1 MAQKIVVK
9 KVKVGIPIKR
19 VTSGAFAITN
29 LGGVS
34 TTGMQGGSLLIR
46 DQGQQKF
53 VVGTIVGA
61 GGAGVSYDSANNRY
75 SIDTQQ
81 FSAIDSSLIPS
92 ADSSFDLGSTTRKWR
107 ELYLSGNSLHMG
119 SLTLKDSGGSFVV
132 LDSDNLKAK
141 IDLSSNNTGEL
152 SEGTNKYYTTAR
164 VDSAVK
170 RQDLDMGGKK
180 VLFGNLYSSEGDLP
194 SASTYHGMF
203 AHVHGTGKGYFAH
216 GGQWHKLLDETSS
229 TTANLTEGSNLYYT
243 TARADSDAKNAIS
256 ITDAGGD
263 GSLSYNVGTG
273 VITYTGPSASEV
285 RAHLTANK
293 GLSVSSGEFN
303 IDSSNVKGMFSG
315 GTGVTYNSGTGA
327 ISIGQAVGTGDNVSF
342 QDVTV
347 SSRLNVTDSSSFGGN
362 LKVGGNL
369 IVSGTSTVVN
379 TETVTLA
386 DNIIVL
392 NSNATGSATENGGI
406 EIERGDDTNKTFIWD
421 EGNDRWTLGSETLVA
436 GTLIGNVTGNVTGT
450 VSSIANHSTTNL
462 SEGSNL
468 YYTTTRS
475 DSDFDARLAT
485 KTTANLS
492 EGSNLYY
499 TDARFD
505 TRLGTKTTANL
516 TEGSNLYY
524 TSTRVDSDILNS
536 SIDAQRTAPVYHKI
550 TVTVSGGK
558 FLIDGTSQAN
568 MVLSPNIV
576 YRFDQSDNT
585 NGSHPLRFS
594 TTSDGTHGGGSEL
607 SSNFKVYNKVG
618 NAGDAG
624 AYVDLAVE
632 QDAGKLYYYCS
643 SHSGMGGVTNTSPIS
658 SISVTDAGGDGSLA
672 YNNSTGVLT
681 YTGPSASEVRAH
693 LTANKGLSVSSG
705 EFNIDSANVR
715 GMFSAGGDLSY
726 NSGTGQFSF
735 NVENVYTQANFESD
749 LGAAI
754 AGGTGIT
761 FDSGGDVI
769 SITNTGVSAGTYGSS
784 TQVPQIKINAQGQVD
799 SAKNITIAGVTG
811 VDYDSSNGTI
821 TIQTTGGNF
830 TDVMTLDPFT
840 TANLSE
846 NTNLYHTT
854 ARARGSI
861 SVTDAGGDGSLAYN
875 STSGVITYTGP
886 SASEVRAHL
895 TANKGLSVSG
905 GEFNIDS
912 ANVKAMFSGSSGV
925 NYSNGAITAD
935 QGEIRAF
942 LSATDGGGD
951 GSFSYNNSTGV
962 FTYTGPSASEVRA
975 HLTAN
980 KGLSVSSG
988 EFNIDSANV
997 RGMFSA
1003 TDAGGDG
1010 SFAYN
1015 SSNGTFTYTGPSA
1028 SEVRAHLTANK
1039 GLSVS
1044 SGEFN
1049 IDSANVKAMFSGSS
1063 GVNYSNGAITADT
1076 SEIRGFFTANKGLSV
1091 SSGEFNIDSANVR
1104 GMFSGGTGVTYNSG
1118 TGAISLPQ
1126 ALATSDDVTFNDL
1139 TVSGN
1144 LNVSGTTTQ
1153 TGSVVTDNNF
1163 TGLTNSNTGNS
1174 TDFGFY
1180 GKFVE
1185 GGTTKYA
1192 GIYYDASTD
1201 NTFRL
1206 FTDTQT
1212 VPSTTV
1218 NTGATGYSDAN
1229 IIVKDI
1235 TAEDLVL
1242 SGNLTVNG
1250 TTVTNSATNTT
1261 IEDALIEL
1269 GSGLTGNNTND
1280 LGLILERGN
1289 TGDNVFMGWDESQ
1302 DRVVFA
1308 TTTATGASTGDL
1320 TLTSANIQASRLFGD
1335 VTGALTGNA
1344 STATALATARSIAL
1358 AGDVTAS
1365 GVNFDGTGNISLTTV
1380 IDSDGINHLKTDD
1393 LPEGSSNLYH
1403 TTARA
1408 RGAVSVTDAGGDGS
1422 LSYNSS
1428 NGVFT
1433 YTGPSASEVRAHLT
1447 ANKGLSVSSG
1457 EFNIDSANV
1466 RGMFSGGTGITY
1478 NSGTGAITTT
1488 DGDIVHDNL
1497 SGFVANEHINHANV
1511 SINTGTG
1518 LTGGGTIASS
1528 RTFNVVGGKGIIANA
1543 NDIQIDSANVLG
1555 MFSASGDLSY
1565 NSGTGAFSFSETYST
1580 ASELLTAIKTVDGS
1594 GSGLDAD
1601 TLDGV
1606 SSASFVRSDTADT
1619 VSAELTFAD
1628 NIKVNNTKDIV
1639 FLKNDGSDDGTKI
1652 ERAGGNAL
1660 RLKYTGNS
1668 LVFDALNN
1676 NEFQI
1681 RNANDSSSPPAFQVV
1696 PNNVSANTTASI
1708 GGNRILTVGDE
1719 GSGNGLDA
1727 DTLDG
1732 EQGTHYRINVYDN
1745 GGTLL
1750 N

>member
-9 KVKVGIPIKR
+9 KVKVGVPIKR

-53 VVGTIVGA
+53 VVGTILGT
-61 GGAGVSYDSANNRY
+61 GGAGVAYDSANNRY
-75 SIDTQQ
+75 TIDTQQ

-92 ADSSFDLGSTTRKWR
+92 ADSSFDLGSVTNKWR

-119 SLTLKDSGGSFVV
+119 SLTLKDSGGRFVV
-132 LDSDNLKAK
+132 LDSDNAKAK

-152 SEGTNKYYTTAR
+152 SEGTNKYFTTAR
-164 VDSAVK
+164 VDSAVT

-450 VSSIANHSTTNL
+450 VSSIANHNTGNL

-468 YYTTTRS
+468 YYTTARS
-475 DSDFDARLAT
+475 DSDFDIRLAT

-499 TDARFD
+499 T
-505 TRLGTKTTANL
+505 
-516 TEGSNLYY
+516 
-524 TSTRVDSDILNS
+524 STRVDSDILNT

-568 MVLSPNIV
+568 MVLSPNVV

-643 SHSGMGGVTNTSPIS
+643 NHSGMGGVTNTSPIS

-761 FDSGGDVI
+761 FDSSGDVI

-811 VDYDSSNGTI
+811 VDFDSSNGTI

-895 TANKGLSVSG
+895 TANKGLSVSD

-912 ANVKAMFSGSSGV
+912 ANVKGMFSGSSGV
-925 NYSNGAITAD
+925 NYSDGAITAD

-942 LSATDGGGD
+942 FSATDGGGD

-997 RGMFSA
+997 KGMFSVS
-1003 TDAGGDG
+1003 DAGGDG
-1010 SFAYN
+1010 SLAYN

-1091 SSGEFNIDSANVR
+1091 SNGEFNIDSANVR

-1163 TGLTNSNTGNS
+1163 QGLTNSNTGNS

-1229 IIVKDI
+1229 LVVKDI

-1250 TTVTNSATNTT
+1250 ATVTNSATNTT

-1289 TGDNVFMGWDESQ
+1289 TGDNVFIGWDESQ
-1302 DRVVFA
+1302 DRVRFA
-1308 TTTATGASTGDL
+1308 TTTDSGGSTGNL
-1320 TLTSANIQASRLFGD
+1320 TLTNANIQAGRLYGD

-1511 SINTGTG
+1511 SITAGTG
-1518 LTGGGTIASS
+1518 LTGGGTIAST
-1528 RTFNVVGGKGIIANA
+1528 RTLNVVGGKGITANA

-1555 MFSASGDLSY
+1555 MFSAGGDLSYNSGTGQFSFTDSAQHTSAQIRAMFSASGDLSY
-1565 NSGTGAFSFSETYST
+1565 NSGTGAFSITKFTTANARSAISAGGDLSYNSSTGVMSYTKQT
-1580 ASELLTAIKTVDGS
+1580 ASELLTAIKTVDGT

-1601 TLDGV
+1601 TLDG
-1606 SSASFVRSDTADT
+1606 
-1619 VSAELTFAD
+1619 
-1628 NIKVNNTKDIV
+1628 
-1639 FLKNDGSDDGTKI
+1639 
-1652 ERAGGNAL
+1652 
-1660 RLKYTGNS
+1660 
-1668 LVFDALNN
+1668 
-1676 NEFQI
+1676 Q
-1681 RNANDSSSPPAFQVV
+1681 
-1696 PNNVSANTTASI
+1696 
-1708 GGNRILTVGDE
+1708 
-1719 GSGNGLDA
+1719 
-1727 DTLDG
+1727 
-1732 EQGTHYRINVYDN
+1732 QGTHYRINVYDN

>member
-1015 SSNGTFTYTGPSA
+1015 SSNGTFTYTCLLYTSPSP
-1028 SEVRAHLTANK
+1028 R
-1039 GLSVS
+1039 
-1044 SGEFN
+1044 
-1049 IDSANVKAMFSGSS
+1049 D
-1063 GVNYSNGAITADT
+1063 
-1076 SEIRGFFTANKGLSV
+1076 RG
-1091 SSGEFNIDSANVR
+1091 
-1104 GMFSGGTGVTYNSG
+1104 
-1118 TGAISLPQ
+1118 
-1126 ALATSDDVTFNDL
+1126 
-1139 TVSGN
+1139 
-1144 LNVSGTTTQ
+1144 
-1153 TGSVVTDNNF
+1153 
-1163 TGLTNSNTGNS
+1163 
-1174 TDFGFY
+1174 
-1180 GKFVE
+1180 
-1185 GGTTKYA
+1185 
-1192 GIYYDASTD
+1192 
-1201 NTFRL
+1201 
-1206 FTDTQT
+1206 
-1212 VPSTTV
+1212 
-1218 NTGATGYSDAN
+1218 
-1229 IIVKDI
+1229 
-1235 TAEDLVL
+1235 
-1242 SGNLTVNG
+1242 
-1250 TTVTNSATNTT
+1250 
-1261 IEDALIEL
+1261 
-1269 GSGLTGNNTND
+1269 
-1280 LGLILERGN
+1280 
-1289 TGDNVFMGWDESQ
+1289 
-1302 DRVVFA
+1302 
-1308 TTTATGASTGDL
+1308 
-1320 TLTSANIQASRLFGD
+1320 
-1335 VTGALTGNA
+1335 
-1344 STATALATARSIAL
+1344 
-1358 AGDVTAS
+1358 
-1365 GVNFDGTGNISLTTV
+1365 
-1380 IDSDGINHLKTDD
+1380 
-1393 LPEGSSNLYH
+1393 
-1403 TTARA
+1403 
-1408 RGAVSVTDAGGDGS
+1408 
-1422 LSYNSS
+1422 
-1428 NGVFT
+1428 
-1433 YTGPSASEVRAHLT
+1433 
-1447 ANKGLSVSSG
+1447 
-1457 EFNIDSANV
+1457 
-1466 RGMFSGGTGITY
+1466 
-1478 NSGTGAITTT
+1478 
-1488 DGDIVHDNL
+1488 
-1497 SGFVANEHINHANV
+1497 
-1511 SINTGTG
+1511 
-1518 LTGGGTIASS
+1518 
-1528 RTFNVVGGKGIIANA
+1528 
-1543 NDIQIDSANVLG
+1543 
-1555 MFSASGDLSY
+1555 
-1565 NSGTGAFSFSETYST
+1565 
-1580 ASELLTAIKTVDGS
+1580 
-1594 GSGLDAD
+1594 
-1601 TLDGV
+1601 
-1606 SSASFVRSDTADT
+1606 
-1619 VSAELTFAD
+1619 
-1628 NIKVNNTKDIV
+1628 
-1639 FLKNDGSDDGTKI
+1639 
-1652 ERAGGNAL
+1652 
-1660 RLKYTGNS
+1660 
-1668 LVFDALNN
+1668 
-1676 NEFQI
+1676 
-1681 RNANDSSSPPAFQVV
+1681 
-1696 PNNVSANTTASI
+1696 
-1708 GGNRILTVGDE
+1708 
-1719 GSGNGLDA
+1719 
-1727 DTLDG
+1727 
-1732 EQGTHYRINVYDN
+1732 
-1745 GGTLL
+1745 
-1750 N
+1750 